1 MFVSFTEKL
10 KNQLALPLP
19 GEIAQFKMSA
29 SLRVEAKAT
38 PFPRYE
44 PNAQTRDAGVLI
56 LLYLHE
62 NTIFMPLIVRPT
74 TEMGA
79 HSGQVSF
86 PGGKKEVSDKNLRET
101 ALREA
106 YEEVGIKA
114 DEITVLGEIS
124 PLFVFAS
131 NFMVY
136 PTVAVCDFRPDF
148 VPDPR
153 EVAKIL
159 EIPLLHLQNT
169 DNHKIADLEIRNST
183 IIAPHFEVEKHI
195 IWGATAMI
203 LNELLEILEH

>member
-1 MFVSFTEKL
+1 MFASFIEKL
-10 KNQLALPLP
+10 TKQLNLPLP
-19 GEIAQFKMSA
+19 GEKAQFKMLA
-29 SLRVEAKAT
+29 SLRIDTKQT

-62 NTIFMPLIVRPT
+62 DTVFIPLIVRPD
-74 TEMGA
+74 TELGA

-86 PGGKKEVSDKNLRET
+86 PGGKKEKTDKNLRET

-106 YEEVGIKA
+106 FEEVGIKES
-114 DEITVLGEIS
+114 EITVLGEIS

-136 PTVAVCDFRPDF
+136 PTIAVCNKKPNF

-159 EIPLLHLQNT
+159 EIPILHLQNT
-169 DNHKIADLEIRNST
+169 DNHKITDLEIRNTT
-183 IIAPHFEVEKHI
+183 IIAPYFDVEGRI
-195 IWGATAMI
+195 VWGATAMI
-203 LNELLEILEH
+203 LSELLEVLAP

>member
-1 MFVSFTEKL
+1 MFVSFAEKL
-10 KNQLALPLP
+10 KKQLALPLP

-29 SLRVEAKAT
+29 SLRINALQT

-44 PNAQTRDAGVLI
+44 PNAQTREAGVLL
-56 LLYLHE
+56 LLYVHE
-62 NTIFMPLIVRPT
+62 DTIFIPLIVRPD
-74 TEMGA
+74 TELGA

-86 PGGKKEVSDKNLRET
+86 PGGKKEKTDKNLIAT

-106 YEEVGIKA
+106 YEEVGIKE

-136 PTVAVCDFRPDF
+136 PTVAVCNKKPLF

-159 EIPLLHLQNT
+159 EVPLLHLQNIE
-169 DNHKIADLEIRNST
+169 NHKVTDLEIRNT
-183 IIAPHFEVEKHI
+183 NIIAPYFDVENHI
-195 IWGATAMI
+195 VWGATAMI
-203 LNELLEILEH
+203 LSELLAVLNS